1 VAANGRIPV
10 RHEDVFPEPTM
21 LLSVDPVEDFDRKR
35 AGDGDPQ
42 ERDKE
47 TGQRLW
53 AVSVIDPSAQ
63 AGRREVKVKMAAD
76 HQPVPPHGVGQPVEF
91 DGLVVIP
98 YLDTNRAKPRVG
110 IAYRA
115 AGFRGVKSMSKAS

>member
-1 VAANGRIPV
+1 MAANGRIPV
-10 RHEDVFPEPTM
+10 RHEDVFPEPTV

-42 ERDKE
+42 ERDKD
-47 TGQRLW
+47 TGLRLW
-53 AVSVIDPSAQ
+53 AAFVTDPSAPS
-63 AGRREVKVKMAAD
+63 GRREIKVKIAAE
-76 HQPVPPHGVGQPVEF
+76 HQPVPPNGVGQPVEF

-115 AGFRGVKSMSKAS
+115 GGFRGAKSMPKAS